1 MKKLVFLLFIT
12 ATLAGC
18 AAVAPPPQKDLTK
31 FKAAHPASLLVVPVV
46 NHSVEVTAPN
56 YFLATVT
63 IPLAERGY
71 YVFPVNMVKRV
82 LEDDGLADADLVHN
96 APTEKLCNLFGAD
109 AILYVTINEWD
120 AKYLV
125 LNTQVTINLTYVIKD
140 GKTGETL
147 WEHQQKMVYAPQ
159 NQSTGSAAGD
169 LLSMMINA
177 ALTKAAPNYVPLARQ
192 ANALAFYGEYVGIP
206 PGPYAEAVVT
216 GK

>member
-1 MKKLVFLLFIT
+1 MLFR
-12 ATLAGC
+12 
-18 AAVAPPPQKDLTK
+18 
-31 FKAAHPASLLVVPVV
+31 S
-46 NHSVEVTAPN
+46 
-56 YFLATVT
+56 
-63 IPLAERGY
+63 AERGY

-82 LEDDGLADADLVHN
+82 LEDDGLSDADLVHN

-125 LNTQVTINLTYVIKD
+125 LNTQVTIGLSYVIKD

-177 ALTKAAPNYVPLARQ
+177 ALTKASPNYVPLARQ
-192 ANALAFYGEYVGIP
+192 ANALAFNGEYVGIP
-206 PGPYAEAVVT
+206 PGPYAEADVT
-216 GK
+216 RK